1 MAYQFSTRHRTTL
14 QIVGVL
20 LLLLFFSAVLVP
32 LLGATII
39 SIVAVVAVIFIG
51 AVIVGKRG
59 A

>member
-1 MAYQFSTRHRTTL
+1 MAYQFSKRHRTTF
-14 QIVGVL
+14 QIVGLL